1 MKNWFLP
8 LLLAFLTLALRPD
21 LHSQLTSSILLS
33 QGTGEDAYLA
43 GGSPNSNY
51 GSHPSMGGNTWTCLG
66 NLCVSRALFKF
77 DMSGIPANAIIMN
90 ASLQLFGDLNWSQSP
105 TTGGPNNSGFLY
117 RVTSPWS
124 ENTVTWNSQ
133 PSITVSDQVI
143 VPGSLNN
150 AQNYTLNVS
159 TMVQNMFASA
169 TNYGFMLRMQ
179 DEVNYYLSLMFASSD
194 NANPSNIPVLTIT
207 YFVPS
212 VSVLSSSLGCNG
224 LATATAN
231 ATGGSGNYSYTWAP
245 SGQTGPVGTNLV
257 PGTYTISVFDNT
269 FNAAFSYTTVIANPV
284 LNFTS
289 SAVSTPSCGT
299 ANATVFPSSGSGNYS
314 YLWSPGNQVT
324 AIANTLSSGIY
335 TVNIIDLGNNNC
347 SISNTVQVST
357 YAFPNLTVSPN
368 TSICRNQSL
377 TLSASGANTYLWSNG
392 SSSANTTVSPNTT
405 TTYSVIGTSS
415 AGACSSTK
423 TITITVFPCVGVSEF
438 SADNIQLQL
447 YPNPFQK
454 TIQLECNVKMHQIV
468 VADLSGKVVFETSA
482 NSKTFVLETELPEG
496 VYSLM
501 VYGENRSLLANRK
514 IIKSN

>member
-1 MKNWFLP
+1 MKKRFLS
-8 LLLAFLTLALRPD
+8 LLLAFFTVAVSPKLQA
-21 LHSQLTSSILLS
+21 QLTTSILLS
-33 QGTGEDAYLA
+33 QGAGEDAYLA

-90 ASLQLFGDLNWSQSP
+90 ASLQLFADLNWSQSP

-133 PSITVSDQVI
+133 PSITVSDQI
-143 VPGSLNN
+143 IIPGSLSN

-159 TMVQNMFASA
+159 TMVQNMFASS
-169 TNYGFMLRMQ
+169 NYGFMLRMQ
-179 DEVNYYLSLMFASSD
+179 DEINYYLSLMFASSD
-194 NANPSNIPVLTIT
+194 NANPSNIPILTVT

-212 VSVLSSSLGCNG
+212 VSVLSSSIGCNG

-231 ATGGSGNYSYTWAP
+231 ATGGSGNYSYTWSP
-245 SGQTGPVGTNLV
+245 SGQTGQVGTNLV
-257 PGTYTISVFDNT
+257 PGTYTVSVFDNT
-269 FNAAFSYTTVIANPV
+269 FNASFSYTTVIANPAV
-284 LNFTS
+284 NFTS
-289 SAVSTPSCGT
+289 TAASTPSCGT
-299 ANATVFPSSGSGNYS
+299 SNATVFPSSGSGNYS
-314 YLWSPGNQVT
+314 YLWSPGNQMT
-324 AIANTLSSGIY
+324 AIANNLSNGIY
-335 TVNIIDLGNNNC
+335 TVNIIDLGNGNC
-347 SISNTVQVST
+347 SISNTVQVMV
-357 YAFPNLTVSPN
+357 YAIPNLSISPN

-392 SSSANTTVSPNTT
+392 SSSPNITVSPNST

-423 TITITVFPCVGVSEF
+423 SVTVTVFPCVGLSEF

-454 TIQLECNVKMHQIV
+454 SIQLECNTVMHKVV
-468 VADLSGKVVFETSA
+468 VADLSGKVVFETSV
-482 NSKTFVLETELPEG
+482 NSKTFAIETEFPEG

-501 VYGENRSLLANRK
+501 VYDEDHVLLANRK